1 MIAQE
6 VVRTCSNASVVQAGL
21 ISIGGVFTANFSS
34 GGPARPHAPGG
45 AYAADLM
52 RDLA

>member
-21 ISIGGVFTANFSS
+21 ISIGGVFTANFRAEAQRGRTPL
-34 GGPARPHAPGG
+34 GGGRTRPTS
-45 AYAADLM
+45 
-52 RDLA
+52 